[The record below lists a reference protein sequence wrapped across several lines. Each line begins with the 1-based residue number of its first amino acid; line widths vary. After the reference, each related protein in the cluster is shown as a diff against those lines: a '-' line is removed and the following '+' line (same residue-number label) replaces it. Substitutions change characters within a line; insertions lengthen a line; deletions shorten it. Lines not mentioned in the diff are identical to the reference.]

1 MCKCCNET
9 AVYEMTGSVMRSKRD
24 QTGKYDL
31 HQPNILLTFS
41 LRNHNGV
48 KIKKELKKEDS
59 KDKQLIR

>member
-1 MCKCCNET
+1 
-9 AVYEMTGSVMRSKRD
+9 MTGSVMRSKRD